1 MKKLWIIIL
10 LILFSCQPDE
20 LMLVEPLP
28 QYEMIFEE
36 TESSVTDG
44 QEISFEILAE
54 GNHWLVISDEEIK
67 SVVAKE
73 SFLPLSGINTRK
85 IYTNSLPK
93 KKLKLTLENEVDILK
108 STFVIVN

>member
-1 MKKLWIIIL
+1 MKKLWIFIL
-10 LILFSCQPDE
+10 LILLSCQKDE
-20 LMLVEPLP
+20 LMIVEPYP

-44 QEISFEILAE
+44 QEISFEILQE
-54 GNHWLVISDEEIK
+54 GNHWLIISDEETN

-73 SFLPLSGINTRK
+73 SFLPFVGLNTRN

-108 STFVIVN
+108 STFVIIN